1 MKKATNTMLK
11 LFRNI
16 RKSLVMENKSTKYLK
31 YAVGEIILVVI
42 GILIALQINNWK
54 QKQNNKVLT
63 ISYLEDFKK
72 DLINDT
78 IIFNKAKKRA
88 SNTIK
93 NDQAILNTI
102 EYESIS
108 SDSLYKILRAH
119 HSMRIYQINNS
130 TYSKLLNT
138 GFTEAKEYREL
149 FNTINLYYTI
159 EYKIYGEYIEW
170 DKEQTIDMNDSAF
183 LTENNIDLSIL
194 NENNALNLNKNLD
207 SEARNKI
214 INFIL
219 SNTYRNRLFADY
231 TRKSRVVER
240 ILIQKELATNLLKQ
254 IDKKLKIRN

>member
-1 MKKATNTMLK
+1 MLK
-11 LFRNI
+11 IFRNI

-78 IIFNKAKKRA
+78 IIFNKAIKRA
-88 SNTIK
+88 TNTIK
-93 NDQAILNTI
+93 KDQAILKINAF
-102 EYESIS
+102 ESIN
-108 SDSLYKILRAH
+108 SDSLYNILRVH

-149 FNTINLYYTI
+149 FNTINLYYTV

-183 LTENNIDLSIL
+183 LTINSIDLSVLDENTEL
-194 NENNALNLNKNLD
+194 NHINHLD
-207 SEARNKI
+207 EETRAEI
-214 INFIL
+214 IEFIL

-240 ILIQKELATNLLKQ
+240 ILIQKELAADLLKQ
-254 IDKKLKIRN
+254 IDKRLKIKN

>member
-1 MKKATNTMLK
+1 MIKF
-11 LFRNI
+11 FRKI
-16 RKSLVMENKSTKYLK
+16 RYNLMSENKTGKYFK

-78 IIFNKAKKRA
+78 IIFNKAIKRA
-88 SNTIK
+88 TNTIK
-93 NDQAILNTI
+93 KDQAILKINAF
-102 EYESIS
+102 ESIN
-108 SDSLYKILRAH
+108 SDSLYNILRVH

-149 FNTINLYYTI
+149 FNTINLYYTV

-183 LTENNIDLSIL
+183 LTINSIDLSIL
-194 NENNALNLNKNLD
+194 DENNELNHINHLD
-207 SEARNKI
+207 EETRVEI
-214 INFIL
+214 IEFIL

-240 ILIQKELATNLLKQ
+240 ILIQKELAADLLKQ